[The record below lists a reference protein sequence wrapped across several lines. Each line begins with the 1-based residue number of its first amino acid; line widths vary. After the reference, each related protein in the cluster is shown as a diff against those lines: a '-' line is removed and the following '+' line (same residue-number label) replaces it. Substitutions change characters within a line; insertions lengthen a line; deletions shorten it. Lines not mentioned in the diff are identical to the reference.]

1 MILGMSAD
9 LFTLVHVIL
18 SLVGIGLGLIV
29 VFGLLTA
36 NRLPR
41 LTALFFASTAA
52 TSLSGFLFPF
62 KGFTPGIAVGI
73 LSIFVL
79 LMSIFA
85 RYGRALAG
93 PWQGTYVISTALA
106 LYFNVLVLITQL
118 FEKVSPLKAL
128 APTQTEAPFK
138 LTQLVVMAFFILIT
152 TLAFKRFRS

>member
-1 MILGMSAD
+1 MILGMSSD
-9 LFTLVHVIL
+9 LYTLVHVIL
-18 SLVGIGLGLIV
+18 SLVGIGSGFLV
-29 VFGLLTA
+29 VFGLLAA

-41 LTALFFASTAA
+41 LTALFFSSTAA

-79 LMSIFA
+79 LVSIVA
-85 RYGRALAG
+85 RYGRGLAG
-93 PWQGTYVISTALA
+93 HWRGTYVIATALA

-118 FEKVSPLKAL
+118 FEKVSVLKAL

-138 LTQLVVMAFFILIT
+138 LTQLVVMALFFLLT